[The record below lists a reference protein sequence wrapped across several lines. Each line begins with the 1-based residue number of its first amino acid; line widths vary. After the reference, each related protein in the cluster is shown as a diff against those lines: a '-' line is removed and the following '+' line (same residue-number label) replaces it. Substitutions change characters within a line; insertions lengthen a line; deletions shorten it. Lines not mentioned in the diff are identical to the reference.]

1 MVIGYTLLYLFIEGL
16 LGSDGNRWDSFEAE
30 WTKSGDMVVDDS
42 EAEQEAGD
50 VHHPSPGRE
59 MHLTYTLW

>member
-1 MVIGYTLLYLFIEGL
+1 MEIAFV
-16 LGSDGNRWDSFEAE
+16 DSFEAE